1 MLRGIYVE
9 LTANQINERK
19 VMQNV
24 NEHICLIMNRLTP
37 SLVNSL
43 KLKVHVKAGLMCFGT
58 FVVQLL
64 KNSLQ

>member
-1 MLRGIYVE
+1 MFRGIYVE
-9 LTANQINERK
+9 LTGNQISERK

-43 KLKVHVKAGLMCFGT
+43 NLKVHVKAGLMCFGT
-58 FVVQLL
+58 FVVRLL
-64 KNSLQ
+64 KNLLQ

>member
-1 MLRGIYVE
+1 MFRGIYVE
-9 LTANQINERK
+9 LTGNQISERK

-24 NEHICLIMNRLTP
+24 NEHICLIINRLTP

-43 KLKVHVKAGLMCFGT
+43 KLKVHVKAGLMCSGT

-64 KNSLQ
+64 KILRQ